1 MGAVTALKLKEKPEM
16 SFDDMLTQTAKPKK
30 AKAKASTMPTLDA
43 PDEIKQEVDR
53 YLEAKKLNKT
63 SKADMDDAGE
73 QIITFVRPHQDKEGY
88 SGKHRHSY
96 CIPGT
101 NGSQIKF
108 ISKNQFSINADDE
121 DQLQE
126 ILGGDFDDLIEKK
139 FDVKLKPEVFTDAEL
154 KQELMELVGSRFG
167 AFFDTAVTLKVTEEF
182 DRRVYAVVGEKD
194 MPALR
199 TFARPYKPSLR

>member
-1 MGAVTALKLKEKPEM
+1 MAVAAAQLKEQPM
-16 SFDDMLTQTAKPKK
+16 SFDDMLTQTAKPKAK
-30 AKAKASTMPTLDA
+30 AKAKASMPTLDA

-88 SGKHRHSY
+88 NGKHRHSY
-96 CIPGT
+96 AIPGT
-101 NGSQIKF
+101 NGSQVKY

-121 DQLQE
+121 PQLRE
-126 ILGGDFDDLIEKK
+126 IFGDEFDGLIEKK
-139 FDVKLKPEVFTDAEL
+139 FDVKLRPEVFTDADL
-154 KQELMELVGSRFG
+154 KQRLMDLVGQEFG
-167 AFFDTAVTLKVTEEF
+167 MFFDTAVTLKVAEEF
-182 DRRVYAVVGEKD
+182 DRRVYTTVGEED
-194 MPALR
+194 LPALR

>member
-1 MGAVTALKLKEKPEM
+1 MAVAAAQLKEQPM
-16 SFDDMLTQTAKPKK
+16 SCDDMLTQTAKPKAK
-30 AKAKASTMPTLDA
+30 AKAKASMPTLDA

-88 SGKHRHSY
+88 NGKHRHSY
-96 CIPGT
+96 AIPGT
-101 NGSQIKF
+101 NGSQVKY

-121 DQLQE
+121 PQLRE
-126 ILGGDFDDLIEKK
+126 IFGDEFDGLIEKK
-139 FDVKLKPEVFTDAEL
+139 FDVKLRPEVFTDADL
-154 KQELMELVGSRFG
+154 KQRLMDLVGQEFG
-167 AFFDTAVTLKVTEEF
+167 MFFDTAVTLKVAEEF
-182 DRRVYAVVGEKD
+182 DRRVYTTVGEED
-194 MPALR
+194 LPALR

>member
-1 MGAVTALKLKEKPEM
+1 MSAAVAQLKEQPM
-16 SFDDMLTQTAKPKK
+16 SFDDMLTQTAKPKAK
-30 AKAKASTMPTLDA
+30 AKAKASMPTLDA

-88 SGKHRHSY
+88 NGKHRHSY
-96 CIPGT
+96 AIPGT
-101 NGSQIKF
+101 NGSQVKY

-121 DQLQE
+121 PQLRE
-126 ILGGDFDDLIEKK
+126 IFGDEFDGLIEKK
-139 FDVKLKPEVFTDAEL
+139 FDVKLRPEVFTDADL
-154 KQELMELVGSRFG
+154 KQRLMDLVGQEFG
-167 AFFDTAVTLKVTEEF
+167 MFFDTAVTLKVAEEF
-182 DRRVYAVVGEKD
+182 DRRVYTTVGEED
-194 MPALR
+194 LPALR